1 MTSEQ
6 IWEPVPIEDYKNFY
20 QISSN
25 GRVKNRNGRVLK
37 ISKQN
42 GYICVTLSYDYK
54 IKRFLVHRLVALAFI
69 PNSDSKPFIN
79 HKNRNKTDNRVEN
92 LEWVTS
98 KENAQ
103 HAIETGMK
111 NGRIKAVEQVDKC
124 GNVIQEFESASEAS
138 RKTGIY
144 RKSICDACIGRTRS
158 RKAGGY
164 FWRFSEKDNKITID
178 LTGYE
183 TISGFEG
190 LYKINQKGDVYS
202 IMKKQLLIP
211 WFINKKATIR
221 LSRDKKGF
229 NKIVGILVAQTFIP
243 NPENKACVCHI
254 NGDLKDNGVEN
265 LKWAS
270 RSEITKN
277 TYNLGKNSNRKRV
290 GQYDLDGNLI
300 REFENIRQASKEVF
314 GISYSIGSISQCCKG
329 RYGQYKGFI
338 WKYL

>member
-6 IWEPVPIEDYKNFY
+6 IWKPVPIEDYKNFY

-138 RKTGIY
+138 RKTGIN
-144 RKSICDACIGRTRS
+144 RRAICNVCIGRSKT
-158 RKAGGY
+158 AGGY
-164 FWRFSEKDNKITID
+164 FWKFVEKQYVSTID
-178 LTGYE
+178 LTDYKG
-183 TISGFEG
+183 IAGFETYYMINRDG
-190 LYKINQKGDVYS
+190 KIYS
-202 IMKKQLLIP
+202 IMKKQLLVP

-221 LSRDKKGF
+221 LTKDKKGS
-229 NKIVGILVAQTFIP
+229 NKIVHILVAETFIP

-254 NGDLKDNGVEN
+254 NGDLKDNRVEN

-300 REFENIRQASKEVF
+300 KEFENIRQASKELFDV
-314 GISYSIGSISQCCKG
+314 SYSIGSILQCCKG